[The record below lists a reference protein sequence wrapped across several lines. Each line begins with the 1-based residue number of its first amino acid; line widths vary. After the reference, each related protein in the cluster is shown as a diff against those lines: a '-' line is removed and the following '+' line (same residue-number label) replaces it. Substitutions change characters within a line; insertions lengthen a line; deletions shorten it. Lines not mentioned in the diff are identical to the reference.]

1 MQSLWQE
8 VRYGVRV
15 LAKSPAFTVV
25 CVLTLALGIGANTAM
40 FSVVNPLLFRPLPVK
55 DPQQV
60 TELAL
65 RQKRGALTNN
75 FSFPELRDLRA
86 GAAGSFSDVFGYQLG
101 LDGLSVNGKAER
113 AVTAFVTGNF
123 FPALGIRPVLGRFMR
138 PGEGETDGA
147 DPGVVLGYDYWQSRF
162 AGSPDVIGQKVV
174 LDGHPTSIL
183 GVAPKGFR
191 GLYTLVNTQVYIP
204 LGLAGLEGL
213 TSNFLENRTFR
224 NLFVYARLRSAQNLS
239 QAQAL
244 LNVVATRMSHDH
256 PESDKDLTLQVFP
269 ELRSRPNPDSDGT
282 VMIISV
288 LFLALAAMVLLLA
301 GVNVANFLLVRATVR
316 QREMAIRVALGAART
331 TLIRQLLTESVLL
344 GICGGAFG
352 ILLGTAAS
360 TALSAISIGTDLPIN
375 LDFAFDWRVFG
386 YAFAGALLAG
396 LVVGL
401 VPALRASKTNVN
413 EVLHQGGRG
422 SVGGRHR
429 LRNVLVSAQVAVSL
443 TLLIIAG
450 LFARSLAQ
458 AQRIELGFNPSHLA
472 NFDMDP
478 SEIGY
483 NEAQGQIFYRNLL
496 DRVRAL
502 PGVQSASLA
511 ANVPMGY
518 INASDDVTLPGKEKR
533 ATISYDVVTPGYFDT
548 MGIKV
553 LRGRAFT
560 DADKTDSPFAAVI
573 SQGMAREFWPK
584 QDPIGREFH
593 MLSDPARVLRI
604 VGVVNDTKQ
613 TPRGRR
619 TSFFYVPLA
628 QHYTNNSF
636 ETLQVRTGGDPK
648 GIMPEVEKTI
658 HSLAPDLPVFDV
670 QTMAEA
676 LYTLNGLLMFQ
687 LGAGLAGAL
696 GLLGLVL
703 AVIGVYGVISYAAS
717 QQTHEIGLRMAL
729 GAKPANILGMMFT
742 RGLLIIGIG
751 LLAGLGA
758 AVSAAGIVGKFVVIS
773 PTDPLTYSMVT
784 GLLAAVALLACY
796 IPARRAMRVDPMIA
810 LRYD

>member
-1 MQSLWQE
+1 
-8 VRYGVRV
+8 
-15 LAKSPAFTVV
+15 
-25 CVLTLALGIGANTAM
+25 
-40 FSVVNPLLFRPLPVK
+40 
-55 DPQQV
+55 
-60 TELAL
+60 
-65 RQKRGALTNN
+65 
-75 FSFPELRDLRA
+75 
-86 GAAGSFSDVFGYQLG
+86 
-101 LDGLSVNGKAER
+101 
-113 AVTAFVTGNF
+113 
-123 FPALGIRPVLGRFMR
+123 MR
-138 PGEGETDGA
+138 PGEGETNGA
-147 DPGVVLGYDYWQSRF
+147 GPGIVLGYDYWQNRF
-162 AGSPDVIGQKVV
+162 GGSPGVIGQKVI
-174 LDGHPTSIL
+174 LDGHATTIV
-183 GVAPKGFR
+183 GVAPKGFH
-191 GLYTLVNTQVYIP
+191 GLYTLVSTQAYIP
-204 LGLAGLEGL
+204 LGLVGLEGL
-213 TSNFLENRTFR
+213 ASDFLENRTFR
-224 NLFVYARLRSAQNLS
+224 NILVYGRLRPGQSLS

-244 LNVVATRMSHDH
+244 LNVVATRISHDH

-269 ELRSRPNPDSDGT
+269 ELRSRPSPDSDGT
-282 VMIISV
+282 ILMISI
-288 LFLALAAMVLLLA
+288 LFLALAGMVLLLA

-316 QREMAIRVALGAART
+316 QREMAIRVALGAARA
-331 TLIRQLLTESVLL
+331 TLIRQLLTESLLL

-360 TALSAISIGTDLPIN
+360 TALSSIPIGTDLPLH

-396 LVVGL
+396 LVVGV
-401 VPALRASKTNVN
+401 VPALRASKANVN

-443 TLLIIAG
+443 MLLIIAG
-450 LFARSLAQ
+450 LFTRSLAE
-458 AQRIELGFNPSHLA
+458 AQRIDLGFSPSHLV

-502 PGVQSASLA
+502 PRVQSTSLA

-518 INASDDVTLPGKEKR
+518 INSTDDVTLPGKEKPS
-533 ATISYDVVTPGYFDT
+533 TISYDVVTPGYFDT

-560 DADKTDSPFAAVI
+560 DADKADSPFAAVV
-573 SQGMAREFWPK
+573 SQGMAKELWQK

-593 MLSDPARVLRI
+593 MVSDPAHVLRI

-636 ETLQVRTGGDPK
+636 ETLQVRTTGDPRA
-648 GIMPEVEKTI
+648 IMPQVEKTI

-670 QTMAEA
+670 QTMTEA

-729 GAKPANILGMMFT
+729 GAKPASILGMMFS
-742 RGLLIIGIG
+742 RGLLIIGLG

-758 AVSAAGIVGKFVVIS
+758 AVAVAGVVGKFVVIS
-773 PTDPLTYSMVT
+773 PTDPLTYGTVT
-784 GLLAAVALLACY
+784 GLLAAVALFACY
-796 IPARRAMRVDPMIA
+796 IPARRAMRVDPMVA